1 MTEKATHDEQ
11 PTKNQASMEDMAGSR
26 RVVKKTDDGLPSE
39 AYFFEMQIE
48 ELKRAELINRVLFKI
63 TNAVSVTSDLNQLYA
78 SIHQT
83 LNQVIDGTNF
93 YIALYDSE
101 KRTLGFPYYR
111 DEKGESQEDVVVKYD
126 VSDSLTGQV
135 IIDRKPVLLNREELL
150 ERESQNRVIGALP
163 FVWLGVPLIADD
175 NVIGVVAVQSYT
187 NPDMFDEK
195 DIELLASVS
204 EQIALAID
212 RKRTEDE
219 RDALILELQKTLAE
233 VKTLKGIIPI
243 CTSCKKIRDDKGYWN
258 QVEAYIRDHSDAEF
272 THGICQECVEKLYPG
287 LGIK

>member
-1 MTEKATHDEQ
+1 M
-11 PTKNQASMEDMAGSR
+11 
-26 RVVKKTDDGLPSE
+26 
-39 AYFFEMQIE
+39 F
-48 ELKRAELINRVLFKI
+48 
-63 TNAVSVTSDLNQLYA
+63 
-78 SIHQT
+78 
-83 LNQVIDGTNF
+83 
-93 YIALYDSE
+93 IALYDSE
-101 KRTLGFPYYR
+101 KRTLTFSYYK
-111 DEKGESQEDVVVKYD
+111 DEKDKGQEDVVVKYD

-135 IIDRKPVLLNREELL
+135 IIDRKPVLLNTEELL
-150 ERESQNRVIGALP
+150 EKKSQNRLIGAVPL
-163 FVWLGVPLIADD
+163 VWLGVPLIADD
-175 NVIGVVAVQSYT
+175 KAIGVLAVQSYT
-187 NPDMFDEK
+187 NPNQFDKK
-195 DIELLASVS
+195 DIEILTAVS

-287 LGIK
+287 LGTK